1 MFSKSARFYDAIY
14 SFKDYAAES
23 IEVQDLIRARNPE
36 AQTLLDVACG
46 TGLHLQH
53 LAGAFDVT
61 GIDLDPELLKIARER
76 IPEVPLHEGDMRTF
90 DLGERFDAITCLFSS
105 IGYVGGPDELSRTFE
120 RFAEHLDPGGV
131 VVVEGWFTPDE
142 WIEDHVGSVFVD
154 KPDLKIA
161 RMNVAETRGRMSV
174 MDLHY
179 LVGTLEGV
187 EHFVEPHELYLF
199 TPEEYIAAMVAAGL
213 KVEHDTGA
221 LMGRGVYIGV
231 KP

>member
-1 MFSKSARFYDAIY
+1 MFSKSAPFYDAIY
-14 SFKDYAAES
+14 SFKDYAAEA
-23 IEVQDLIRARNPE
+23 IEVQDLIQKRNPE
-36 AQTLLDVACG
+36 ARTLLDVACG
-46 TGLHLQH
+46 TGLHLQQ
-53 LAGAFDVT
+53 LAGMFDVT
-61 GIDLDPELLKIARER
+61 GLDLDAGLLKIASER
-76 IPEVPLHEGDMRTF
+76 VPEVPLHEGDMRTF

-105 IGYVGGPDELSRTFE
+105 IGYVGGPDELSQTFE
-120 RFAEHLDPGGV
+120 RFVEHLNPGGV
-131 VVVEGWFTPDE
+131 VVVEGWFSPYE
-142 WIEDHVGSVFVD
+142 WMEDHVGSVFVD

-161 RMNVAETRGRMSV
+161 RMNVSGTRGRMSV

-199 TPEEYIAAMVAAGL
+199 TPDEYIAAMVAAGL
-213 KVEHDTGA
+213 KVDHDTDA